1 MASPT
6 RDEILALAT
15 TDTRLALP
23 LESLLPV
30 LSTSPFIP
38 TRSLINIR
46 DAGAVPGSALPAAR
60 FYRCGTLDAAAK
72 DPDAVAWL
80 SANVTKVFDLRR
92 GPERARGPDPVIP
105 GIENVWFDT
114 EGEYPAPELPKFAVD
129 DGKPAWATQMLSVA
143 LMYKP
148 TIRAILEHVRDSPKE
163 PFLFHCTG
171 S

>member
-15 TDTRLALP
+15 TDVRAALSP
-23 LESLLPV
+23 ESLLPV
-30 LSTSPFIP
+30 LSSSPFIP
-38 TRSLINIR
+38 TRSLINVR
-46 DAGAVPGSALPAAR
+46 DAGAVPGSARPAGR
-60 FYRCGTLDAAAK
+60 VYRCGALDIAAK

-80 SANVTKVFDLRR
+80 SANVTKVFDLRKA
-92 GPERARGPDPVIP
+92 PERARAPDPVIP
-105 GIENVWFDT
+105 GVHNVWFETVGD
-114 EGEYPAPELPKFAVD
+114 YPTPDLAKFAVD
-129 DGKPAWATQMLSVA
+129 DGKPAWATQLLTVA

-148 TIRAILEHVRDSPKE
+148 TIRAILEHVRDNPKE